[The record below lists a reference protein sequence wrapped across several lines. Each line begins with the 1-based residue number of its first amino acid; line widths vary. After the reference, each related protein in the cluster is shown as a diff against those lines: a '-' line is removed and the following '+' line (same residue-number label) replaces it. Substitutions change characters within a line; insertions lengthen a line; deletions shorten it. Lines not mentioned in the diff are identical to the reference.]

1 MNAIRVE
8 TEHFEGPL
16 ELLLSLI
23 AKNKVDIFDI
33 PISLIAE
40 QYAEYLEDLRR
51 ENMEVAADFVRMAAE
66 LMLIKSKLLLPQKED
81 EEDPRKPLVDALL
94 EYQRAK
100 EASEFLKV
108 RAEQYFDRFVRQ
120 PEVLDLPYMREHDK
134 LLLAE
139 AFQRIYARLTAKPEV
154 KNEVFETIKQNRE
167 YTVEE
172 KTDWLLKRLS
182 NTGTADFELLF
193 SEMES
198 VGELCAGFLALLTL
212 IAAGN
217 VGILKSGRAVL
228 LILNR
233 SIESEAESDA
243 DEADTGEIYT

>member
-1 MNAIRVE
+1 MNAIRIE

-23 AKNKVDIFDI
+23 VKNKVDIFDI
-33 PISLIAE
+33 PIALIAE
-40 QYAEYLEDLRR
+40 QYSTYLEDMKRD
-51 ENMEVAADFVRMAAE
+51 NMEIAADFIRMAAE

-100 EASEFLKV
+100 EASEFLKE
-108 RAEQYFDRFVRQ
+108 RAAQYFDRFVRQ
-120 PEVLDLPYMREHDK
+120 PEVLDLPYMREHEK
-134 LLLAE
+134 KLLAE
-139 AFQRIYARLTAKPEV
+139 AFNRIYNKLSSKPEA

-172 KTDWLLKRLS
+172 KTLWLLNRLC
-182 NTGTADFELLF
+182 NTKTVDFELLF
-193 SEMES
+193 SEMLS

-212 IAAGN
+212 IAAGKIS
-217 VGILKSGRAVL
+217 ILKSGRAVL
-228 LILNR
+228 LILNHK
-233 SIESEAESDA
+233 IPENG
-243 DEADTGEIYT
+243 EADTGEIYT

>member
-33 PISLIAE
+33 PIALIAE
-40 QYAEYLEDLRR
+40 QYAEYLEDMRR
-51 ENMEVAADFVRMAAE
+51 ENMEIAADFIRMAAE

-100 EASEFLKV
+100 EASEFLKE
-108 RAEQYFDRFVRQ
+108 RAAQYFDRFVRQ
-120 PEVLDLPYMREHDK
+120 PEVLELPYMREHDK
-134 LLLAE
+134 MLLAE
-139 AFQRIYARLTAKPEV
+139 AFGRIYKRLSAKPEV
-154 KNEVFETIKQNRE
+154 KNEIFETIKQNRE

-172 KTDWLLKRLS
+172 KEVWLLERLG
-182 NTGTADFELLF
+182 NTGTADFDLLF
-193 SEMES
+193 SEMNS

-212 IAAGN
+212 IAAGR
-217 VGILKSGRAVL
+217 VSILKSGRAVL

-233 SIESEAESDA
+233 EAVNDSAE
-243 DEADTGEIYT
+243 DTGEIYS

>member
-1 MNAIRVE
+1 MNDIRVE

-33 PISLIAE
+33 PIALIAE
-40 QYAEYLEDLRR
+40 QYSAYLEDLRR
-51 ENMEVAADFVRMAAE
+51 DNMEVAADFIRMAAE

-81 EEDPRKPLVDALL
+81 DEDPRKPLVDALL

-100 EASEFLKV
+100 EASEFLKE
-108 RAEQYFDRFVRQ
+108 RSTKYFDRFVRQ
-120 PEVLDLPYMREHDK
+120 PEILDLPYMRDHDK
-134 LLLAE
+134 QLLAE
-139 AFQRIYARLTAKPEV
+139 AFQRIYERLTAKPEA
-154 KNEVFETIKQNRE
+154 KNEIFETMKHNRE

-172 KTDWLLKRLS
+172 KTVWLLKRLC
-182 NTGTADFELLF
+182 NTGTADFEMLF
-193 SEMES
+193 SEMQS

-212 IAAGN
+212 IAASR

-233 SIESEAESDA
+233 NAENNA
-243 DEADTGEIYT
+243 EETTGEIYS

>member
-33 PISLIAE
+33 PIALIAE
-40 QYAEYLEDLRR
+40 QYSSYLEDLRKD
-51 ENMEVAADFVRMAAE
+51 NMEVAADFIRMAAE

-81 EEDPRKPLVDALL
+81 DEDPRKPLVDALL

-100 EASEFLKV
+100 EASEFLKE
-108 RAEQYFDRFVRQ
+108 RAVQYFDRFVRQ
-120 PEVLDLPYMREHDK
+120 PEVLDLPYMRDHDK

-139 AFQRIYARLTAKPEV
+139 AFVRIYSRLNTKPDV
-154 KNEVFETIKQNRE
+154 TNEVFETIKQNRE

-172 KTDWLLKRLS
+172 KTVWLLKRLC
-182 NTGTADFELLF
+182 NTGTADFELMF
-193 SEMES
+193 SEMQS

-212 IAAGN
+212 IAAGR
-217 VGILKSGRAVL
+217 VGVLKSGRAVL
-228 LILNR
+228 LVLNR
-233 SIESEAESDA
+233 KQA
-243 DEADTGEIYT
+243 DETQSLN

>member
-33 PISLIAE
+33 PIALIAE
-40 QYAEYLEDLRR
+40 QYSEYLMDLHRD
-51 ENMEVAADFVRMAAE
+51 NMEVAADFIRMAAE

-81 EEDPRKPLVDALL
+81 DEDPRKPLVDALL

-100 EASEFLKV
+100 EASEFLKE
-108 RAEQYFDRFVRQ
+108 RAAQYFDRFVRQ
-120 PEVLDLPYMREHDK
+120 PEVLDLPYMRDHDRQ
-134 LLLAE
+134 LLAE
-139 AFQRIYARLTAKPEV
+139 AFQRIYERLAAKPEAT
-154 KNEVFETIKQNRE
+154 NEIFETITHNRE

-172 KTDWLLKRLS
+172 KTVWLLKRLC
-182 NTGTADFELLF
+182 NTGTADFELMF
-193 SEMES
+193 SEMQS

-212 IAAGN
+212 IAAGRI
-217 VGILKSGRAVL
+217 GILKSGRAVL
-228 LILNR
+228 LVLNR
-233 SIESEAESDA
+233 KQYDETEALN
-243 DEADTGEIYT
+243 